1 MNNSGILL
9 PLMLWYISPKL
20 SCKTVFAEI
29 CFTSW
34 QTKDQCGIDI
44 MTRNFIFFF
53 FSFLILKHG
62 YELEAHGWEHICP
75 LHSKYSLRSYF
86 FLKYMTNNESER
98 LHFYHSHVGNH
109 IWAFTWCH
117 DLWPWSKVKRSK
129 CYFCKYLKNNVRQT
143 SFLFIDI

>member
-1 MNNSGILL
+1 MNSSGILL

-86 FLKYMTNNESER
+86 LLKYMTNNESER
-98 LHFYHSHVGNH
+98 LHFYQSCRKRYMGFHLV
-109 IWAFTWCH
+109 
-117 DLWPWSKVKRSK
+117 PWLLTLVQGLKRLK
-129 CYFCKYLKNNVRQT
+129 CYFRKYLIK
-143 SFLFIDI
+143 D